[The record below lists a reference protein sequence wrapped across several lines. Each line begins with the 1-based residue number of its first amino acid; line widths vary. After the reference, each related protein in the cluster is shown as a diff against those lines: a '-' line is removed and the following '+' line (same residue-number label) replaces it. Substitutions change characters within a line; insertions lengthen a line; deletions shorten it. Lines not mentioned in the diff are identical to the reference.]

1 MLDFHHSCLHQTA
14 LILHTYVSRASP
26 AINIHQGHGFGKLQ
40 LFAMLSRFRI
50 HAAVL
55 YALAV
60 ALLCVSLAHA
70 QTTSDDPD
78 TEEDPIQLFQQGQD
92 AHEAGDFN
100 RALELY
106 ERALKVRPEFP
117 EAEYQRANAFVAL
130 NRLPEAEGSF
140 RRAIELQPEW
150 PLPYIAFGKLLVRVE
165 RFEEAE
171 GILNRSLQLDEDNL
185 LAPVTL
191 ADLYLRTKASR
202 DKLQP
207 LLEILKRAT
216 AREPLNANLW
226 SSRGSIER
234 TLGDKKSALLSFD
247 RVLQID
253 KQHVAALMERAELR
267 AEANNYE
274 GALADALQAQRV
286 SHSSLNASLLVARIY
301 AQSGK
306 TDEALKTLDTLDEA
320 SQRLPEVLSLR
331 TSLTKD
337 CGNLTAEERAAEEE
351 LLKQQP
357 NNAGVIECLG
367 ASLRTIDASRSLEL
381 YRQAVES
388 EPRNVRYAT
397 GYAAAL
403 VQARRF
409 AEAAVI
415 LRRIIDVQPDNL
427 AAHTNLATALYEL
440 KQFPA
445 ALAEFNWLVEKKPD
459 LVVAYFF
466 IATAHDFLGEY
477 TDALAAY
484 ETFLQRAD
492 AQKNQLEI
500 DKVNLRLPSLR
511 NQVKRG
517 EGVKKKKA

>member
-1 MLDFHHSCLHQTA
+1 
-14 LILHTYVSRASP
+14 
-26 AINIHQGHGFGKLQ
+26 
-40 LFAMLSRFRI
+40 MLSRFRI

-55 YALAV
+55 FALAL

-70 QTTSDDPD
+70 QTTSDEPE
-78 TEEDPIQLFQQGQD
+78 TEDDPIQLFQEAQD
-92 AHEAGDFN
+92 AHETGDLN

-106 ERALKVRPEFP
+106 ERALKARPEFP
-117 EAEYQRANAFVAL
+117 EAEYQRGNALVAL
-130 NRLPEAEGSF
+130 ERLPEAEGSF
-140 RRAIELQPEW
+140 RRAITLQPEW
-150 PLPYIAFGKLLVRVE
+150 PLPYLAFGKLLLRVE

-171 GILNRSLQLDEDNL
+171 SILNRSLELDENNL
-185 LAPVTL
+185 IAPVTL
-191 ADLYLRTKASR
+191 AELYLRTKAPR
-202 DKLQP
+202 EKFQT
-207 LLEILKRAT
+207 LLEVLKRDT
-216 AREPLNANLW
+216 TNEPANANLW
-226 SSRGSIER
+226 AARGSVEHA
-234 TLGDKKSALLSFD
+234 LSDKKSALLSFD
-247 RVLQID
+247 RALQID

-267 AEANNYE
+267 AEANNFE
-274 GALADALQAQRV
+274 GALADALQAQRA
-286 SHSSLNASLLVARIY
+286 SKSSLGASLLVARIY

-306 TDEALKTLDTLDEA
+306 TDEALRTLDALDEA
-320 SQRLPEVLSLR
+320 SQRLPEVLALR

-337 CGNLTAEERAAEEE
+337 CGSLTAEERAAEEE

-357 NNAGVIECLG
+357 RNASIIECLG
-367 ASLRTIDASRSLEL
+367 AALRTSDPVRSLEL
-381 YRQAVES
+381 YRQAAEI
-388 EPRNVRYAT
+388 EPSNIRYAT

-415 LRRIIDVQPDNL
+415 LRRILDVQPDNL
-427 AAHTNLATALYEL
+427 VAHTNLATALYEL

-477 TDALAAY
+477 RDALAAY
-484 ETFLQRAD
+484 ETFISKAD

-517 EGVKKKKA
+517 EGVKKKKS

>member
-1 MLDFHHSCLHQTA
+1 
-14 LILHTYVSRASP
+14 
-26 AINIHQGHGFGKLQ
+26 
-40 LFAMLSRFRI
+40 MLSRSRV

-55 YALAV
+55 FALAF

-70 QTTSDDPD
+70 QTTSGDPD
-78 TEEDPIQLFQQGQD
+78 TEDDPIQLFQEAQD
-92 AHEAGDFN
+92 AHEAGDLN

-106 ERALKVRPEFP
+106 ERALKARPEFP

-130 NRLPEAEGSF
+130 DRLGEAEGSF

-150 PLPYIAFGKLLVRVE
+150 PLPYLSFGKLLMRAE
-165 RFEEAE
+165 RFDEAE
-171 GILNRSLQLDEDNL
+171 TILSRSLELDENNL
-185 LAPVTL
+185 IAPVAL
-191 ADLYLRTKASR
+191 ADLYVRTKASR
-202 DKLQP
+202 EKFQS
-207 LLEILKRAT
+207 LLEVLKRDIT
-216 AREPLNANLW
+216 NEPAHANLW
-226 SSRGSIER
+226 AARGSVER
-234 TLGDKKSALLSFD
+234 ALGDKKAALLSFD

-274 GALADALQAQRV
+274 GALADALLAQRA
-286 SHSSLNASLLVARIY
+286 SKSSLGASLLVARIY

-306 TDEALKTLDTLDEA
+306 TDEALRTLDALDEA
-320 SQRLPEVLSLR
+320 SQRLPEVLALR

-337 CGNLTAEERAAEEE
+337 CGSLTAEERAAEEE

-357 NNAGVIECLG
+357 RNAGIIECLG
-367 ASLRTIDASRSLEL
+367 AALRTTDPARSLEL
-381 YRQAVES
+381 YRQAAEI
-388 EPRNVRYAT
+388 EPSNIRYAT

-415 LRRIIDVQPDNL
+415 LRRILEIQPDNL
-427 AAHTNLATALYEL
+427 VAHTNLATALYEL

-445 ALAEFNWLVEKKPD
+445 ALAEFSWLVEKKPD

-466 IATAHDFLGEY
+466 IATAHDNLGEY
-477 TDALAAY
+477 RDALAAY

-517 EGVKKKKA
+517 EGVKKKKS